1 MKTLIPLA
9 LVFLAL
15 YQAAES
21 VVVQEGEFSFPLED
35 VKKLKDFL
43 DSDATMKQNRVA
55 LGNPKAMC
63 TQPGFPQEL
72 QPVCQSKDANASLLR
87 LALVTFQ
94 MDSCEICA
102 YVACTGC

>member
-1 MKTLIPLA
+1 MKNSERVTVKRLVRILYFLIC
-9 LVFLAL
+9 
-15 YQAAES
+15 
-21 VVVQEGEFSFPLED
+21 VVIQEGEFSFPLED

-87 LALVTFQ
+87 LGK
-94 MDSCEICA
+94 I
-102 YVACTGC
+102 